1 MAWQLILNAVRTYA
15 PWVMLPI
22 TITVGFI
29 GYNMERWIRNPQ
41 SQSISSMSTE
51 ERRKERQL
59 RELTVSDNSDEKK

>member
-1 MAWQLILNAVRTYA
+1 MAWQLVLNAVRTYA

-29 GYNMERWIRNPQ
+29 GYNMEQWIRNPQ

-59 RELTVSDNSDEKK
+59 RELSVSDNSDEKK